1 MSRDIAMVARDFER
15 SAGREISYAEM
26 KCNQFVIAVLRAS
39 VAPDFPNTLANDF
52 VHSPRFMQVDTPQ
65 AGDLVHWSGHI
76 GIVLDPDLG
85 EFIGSQTST
94 GVAISNY
101 KRGYWNGAFGGKKPD
116 AFLRF
121 IF

>member
-1 MSRDIAMVARDFER
+1 MARDIATVARDFER

-39 VAPDFPNTLANDF
+39 VAPDFPNILANDF
-52 VHSPRFMQVDTPQ
+52 PNSPRFQRVDSP
-65 AGDLVHWSGHI
+65 APGDLVHWSGHI

-94 GVAISNY
+94 GVAIANY
-101 KRGYWNGAFGGKKPD
+101 KRGYWNGSYGGKRPD
-116 AFLRF
+116 TFLRF
-121 IF
+121 IY